1 MYFKNTYRTEPKVP
15 FNQDKCDCLLKQV
28 IDHAMEIVKFLWDPD
43 RDGYSS
49 YTYDTPQFFCSAA
62 IYAIYME

>member
-28 IDHAMEIVKFLWDPD
+28 IDHAMEEYQYNAKLAPVFCTNVAEEIKKRAKELAFD
-43 RDGYSS
+43 R
-49 YTYDTPQFFCSAA
+49 
-62 IYAIYME
+62 